1 MTSEEIILKNEHL
14 IINETLQLLRDI
26 KGNQFCIYSD
36 KTPNPNDWK
45 ITCTGTVSND

>member
-26 KGNQFCIYSD
+26 QRNIIQIKLLIQMIG
-36 KTPNPNDWK
+36 K
-45 ITCTGTVSND
+45 